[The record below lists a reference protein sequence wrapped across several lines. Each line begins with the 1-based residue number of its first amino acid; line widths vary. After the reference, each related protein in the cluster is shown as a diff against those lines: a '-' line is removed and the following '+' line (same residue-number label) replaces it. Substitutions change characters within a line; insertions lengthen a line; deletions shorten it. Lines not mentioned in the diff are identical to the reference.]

1 MYGEPQCDIIG
12 PRLVPNR
19 YTPVLVIDD
28 ERQIRRF
35 IKIGLELQ
43 GYTVTSA
50 DTGAAG
56 LEAAVHNLPD
66 VIILDL
72 ALPDMSGIEVLQSI
86 RGWSNVPVVVLSI
99 ESAQETKV
107 LLLQLG
113 ADDYIVKPFGIAE
126 LAARCDA
133 LLRRSYKSPDKDT
146 IVRTGPLAYDL
157 VSRSVTVGDLLIK
170 LTPKELLLLHVMASH
185 LGLVVTLQQLIEET
199 SGGEQ
204 GGGGSFSAG
213 VQSVRSLV
221 QGLRRKIELDPSR
234 PMLLMTETGGYRL
247 ERLDPNQG
255 SRQESEPFRRA
266 G

>member
-1 MYGEPQCDIIG
+1 VRDY
-12 PRLVPNR
+12 RVRSKSL
-19 YTPVLVIDD
+19 YSVLVIDD
-28 ERQIRRF
+28 ESQIRRF
-35 IKIGLELQ
+35 VKIGLELQ
-43 GYTVTSA
+43 GYTVTCA

-72 ALPDMSGIEVLQSI
+72 ALPDIGGIEVLQSV
-86 RGWSNVPVVVLSI
+86 RGRSDVPVIVLSI
-99 ESAQETKV
+99 ETAEETKV

-126 LAARCDA
+126 LAARCEA
-133 LLRRSYKSPDKDT
+133 VLRRSYKSPDKDP
-146 IVRTGPLAYDL
+146 IVRTGPLKYDL
-157 VSRSVTVGDLLIK
+157 VLRSVTVGDLLIK
-170 LTPKELLLLHVMASH
+170 LTPRELLLLHVMASH
-185 LGLVVTLQQLIEET
+185 LGLIVTLQQLIEET

-204 GGGGSFSAG
+204 ICGGSFSAG
-213 VQSVRSLV
+213 VQSVRTLV
-221 QGLRRKIELDPSR
+221 RGLRQKIELNPNR

-255 SRQESEPFRRA
+255 SRHESEPFRRA

>member
-1 MYGEPQCDIIG
+1 
-12 PRLVPNR
+12 
-19 YTPVLVIDD
+19 
-28 ERQIRRF
+28 
-35 IKIGLELQ
+35 
-43 GYTVTSA
+43 
-50 DTGAAG
+50 
-56 LEAAVHNLPD
+56 
-66 VIILDL
+66 
-72 ALPDMSGIEVLQSI
+72 MSGIEVLQSI
-86 RGWSNVPVVVLSI
+86 RGWSKVPVIVLSI
-99 ESAQETKV
+99 ESAEEKKV

-126 LAARCDA
+126 LAARCEA
-133 LLRRSYKSPDKDT
+133 VLRRSYKSPDKDT
-146 IVRTGPLAYDL
+146 IVRTGPLTYDL

-247 ERLDPNQG
+247 ERLDPKQG
-255 SRQESEPFRRA
+255 SRHESEPFRRA
-266 G
+266 AG

>member
-1 MYGEPQCDIIG
+1 M
-12 PRLVPNR
+12 R
-19 YTPVLVIDD
+19 YYRAGSKSLYSVLVIDD
-28 ERQIRRF
+28 ESQIRRF
-35 IKIGLELQ
+35 VKIGLELQ

-86 RGWSNVPVVVLSI
+86 RGRSNVPVIVLSI
-99 ESAQETKV
+99 ESAEETKV

-126 LAARCDA
+126 LAARCEA
-133 LLRRSYKSPDKDT
+133 ALRRFYKSPDKDP

-170 LTPKELLLLHVMASH
+170 LTPRELLLLHVMASH

-204 GGGGSFSAG
+204 GGGVNFSAG
-213 VQSVRSLV
+213 VQSVRTLV
-221 QGLRRKIELDPSR
+221 RGLRQKIELDPSR
-234 PMLLMTETGGYRL
+234 PTLLMTETGGYRL
-247 ERLDPNQG
+247 ERLDPKRG
-255 SRQESEPFRRA
+255 ARHESEPFRRA